1 MKDDETVYLITYK
14 NGMAGVLKNGQTLID
29 NQYEDIDFDS
39 ENKIFVLQQN
49 AKQGVY
55 DLDGSMIL
63 PIQYENITFAGS
75 YLNAEKDG
83 KLLVI

>member
-49 AKQGVY
+49 ET
-55 DLDGSMIL
+55 GSI
-63 PIQYENITFAGS
+63 
-75 YLNAEKDG
+75 
-83 KLLVI
+83 